1 MPDKPLI
8 WLGSSRRA
16 LRAFPALARR
26 LAGFQLRRVQQGLD
40 PDDWKPMQ
48 TVGAGVR
55 EIRIHIGG
63 AHRVFYVATRAEA
76 IYVLHALEKKTQ
88 KTNSRDLEIG
98 RDRFRALE
106 RLGSTMAKKSAVR
119 VTPSTGNVFRDLG
132 FSKEESEH
140 LLVRADLLIQ
150 VQKAIASRRLKQAE
164 AAKVLRVTQP
174 RVSDLLRGRI
184 DLFSTDA
191 LIDMLA
197 RLGVGVRLVVKTPR
211 SKKVA

>member
-8 WLGSSRRA
+8 WLGSSLGAYRTFLPWRDGWQASSFGGCSKGSTGSPCGRWARA
-16 LRAFPALARR
+16 SGRSGSRLPA
-26 LAGFQLRRVQQGLD
+26 
-40 PDDWKPMQ
+40 
-48 TVGAGVR
+48 
-55 EIRIHIGG
+55 RIG
-63 AHRVFYVATRAEA
+63 VFYVATRPEA
-76 IYVLHALEKKTQ
+76 IYVLHAFEKKTQ
-88 KTNSRDLEIG
+88 KTSAADLRSG
-98 RDRFRALE
+98 RE
-106 RLGSTMAKKSAVR
+106 RLRTLEQLRQPMTKKGALK

-150 VQKAIASRRLKQAE
+150 LQKAIAARGLKQAE
-164 AAKVLRVTQP
+164 AAKVLRATQP

-197 RLGVGVRLVVKTPR
+197 RLGIGVRLVVKAPR
-211 SKKVA
+211 SRKVA